1 MMRMH
6 RPLLMLKR
14 LSLMLLGSIV
24 LGTIVLGTIAYL
36 QIFWG

>member
-1 MMRMH
+1 MH

-24 LGTIVLGTIAYL
+24 LGTIAYL

>member
-24 LGTIVLGTIAYL
+24 LGAIAYL